1 MPSTTPARLIR
12 RYQEAFV
19 DKMLSYSL
27 PYGHV
32 LYCMNNETSTPP
44 GGDSTG
50 STSSRPGRRKGV
62 TVCTTDMFDDAYLG
76 AQAKHAPIVFDD
88 PEHYMFA
95 DISQVNSRN
104 FDQDALG
111 PAAMAPA
118 AGQQA
123 SAAQQPHQDLRQ
135 RLLHLRD
142 GRPGGRHRA
151 VLAQHPRRLGQRPV
165 PPSGRGQ
172 RAERPGQG
180 QHQAARILESQIKFW
195 EITPHMELLSDR
207 EPNEAYLARSRA
219 SATRSISPTADPS
232 GSICPSAPGTFRH
245 HLDQRRDG
253 HRTVESSQLGRLP
266 PDGQDDRRGPC
277 RDASAPYKGGWVAA
291 IVKQSLPRLVSSRHY
306 LSGAGGADVAAAQ
319 MLADRFG
326 VALRVVSQPGDRFR
340 QEWDKN
346 RITGL
351 RTLSH
356 SWGLV
361 LAEALKGPEVLLDGM
376 NGGVLFGRAG
386 LQRSVLKRFGRGQPR
401 FAGLREH
408 VLSELVDRPVGSVG
422 AWLPQR
428 LARREVVEGIRQRL
442 SDCFA
447 QYERFENPVQ
457 AFLCWEHVQHNTRL
471 FTYGM
476 MENDCVVCPL
486 DTVEMVRFALSLPWE
501 VSCDAA
507 FQERAIAFRYP
518 SFGDVP
524 FSEGVDR
531 SPGGWLADSP
541 GEAASWR
548 SIRDVLQ
555 PHLSAGGLSALE
567 ATRHQLGVVQK
578 STLLAQALY
587 WEEHGCIPESAVFF
601 GDTSCGATR
610 NDVDA

>member
-1 MPSTTPARLIR
+1 MDGLSGRVTIGTIADLGLLRAQATAHRAAARSALFAPGGGLRISWDGVLAVILLGELFGDLTVFDGAPESACTPGDSSNGPAEERGAAGDRVGLRSAADLLALYSEYDELLR
-12 RYQEAFV
+12 RAVQ
-19 DKMLSYSL
+19 SL
-27 PYGHV
+27 P
-32 LYCMNNETSTPP
+32 ESASTVMGLS
-44 GGDSTG
+44 GGRDSRHILLAVG
-50 STSSRPGRRKGV
+50 S
-62 TVCTTDMFDDAYLG
+62 C
-76 AQAKHAPIVFDD
+76 
-88 PEHYMFA
+88 
-95 DISQVNSRN
+95 
-104 FDQDALG
+104 
-111 PAAMAPA
+111 
-118 AGQQA
+118 
-123 SAAQQPHQDLRQ
+123 
-135 RLLHLRD
+135 
-142 GRPGGRHRA
+142 GRP
-151 VLAQHPRRLGQRPV
+151 
-165 PPSGRGQ
+165 
-172 RAERPGQG
+172 
-180 QHQAARILESQIKFW
+180 
-195 EITPHMELLSDR
+195 
-207 EPNEAYLARSRA
+207 
-219 SATRSISPTADPS
+219 
-232 GSICPSAPGTFRH
+232 
-245 HLDQRRDG
+245 
-253 HRTVESSQLGRLP
+253 
-266 PDGQDDRRGPC
+266 
-277 RDASAPYKGGWVAA
+277 
-291 IVKQSLPRLVSSRHY
+291 LPRLVSSRHY